1 MTTVAVTGA
10 TGFIGTH
17 LVHALVARGVNVV
30 AVARATR
37 DDDQSHELGV
47 CRVRA
52 ELVDEEALAEAF
64 RGCDA
69 VLHLAGGGTADQ
81 RATWETNAEGTR
93 HVVAACQRAGVGRMM
108 LASTV
113 TVTRTRVSA
122 YGASK
127 RDAEREVLESG
138 LDATIFR
145 FAFVYGLGRTGVFA
159 RLVELARRLP
169 VVPVIGAGKLD
180 IAPVYV
186 GDVVDAIVAALHR
199 PEISAGKIYT
209 LAGPPATFDEVVD
222 GVLHHLG
229 SRKRKLHIPGSAA
242 LALAR
247 VLSRLSDPPIT
258 RDNVL
263 GMIQEADHNSSLAR
277 ADLGFSPRALREG
290 LDATFVDQS

>member
-30 AVARATR
+30 AVARAPR
-37 DDDQSHELGV
+37 DDDQSHELAV
-47 CRVRA
+47 SRVRA

-93 HVVAACQRAGVGRMM
+93 HVVAACRRAGVGRMM

-159 RLVELARRLP
+159 RLVELARCLP
-169 VVPVIGAGKLD
+169 VVPVIGTGELD

-186 GDVVDAIVAALHR
+186 DDVVDAIVAALQR
-199 PEISAGKIYT
+199 PEISAWKIYT

-222 GVLHHLG
+222 GVLQHLG
-229 SRKRKLHIPGSAA
+229 SSKPKLHIPGWAA

-258 RDNVL
+258 CDNVL

-277 ADLGFSPRALREG
+277 ADLDFSPRPLRQG
-290 LDATFVDQS
+290 LDATFADQS

>member
-30 AVARATR
+30 AVARAPR
-37 DDDQSHELGV
+37 DDDQSHELAV
-47 CRVRA
+47 SRVRA

-93 HVVAACQRAGVGRMM
+93 HVVAACRRAGVGRMM

-159 RLVELARRLP
+159 RLVELARCLP
-169 VVPVIGAGKLD
+169 VVPVIGTGELD

-186 GDVVDAIVAALHR
+186 DDVVDAIVAALQR

-222 GVLHHLG
+222 GVLQHLG
-229 SRKRKLHIPGSAA
+229 SSKPKLHIPGWAA

-258 RDNVL
+258 CDNVL

-277 ADLGFSPRALREG
+277 ADLDFSPRPLRQG
-290 LDATFVDQS
+290 LDATFADQS

>member
-1 MTTVAVTGA
+1 MTVAVTGA
-10 TGFIGTH
+10 TGFVGTH
-17 LVHALVARGVNVV
+17 LVHALVARAVNVV

-37 DDDQSHELGV
+37 DDDWSHELDV
-47 CRVRA
+47 SSVRA
-52 ELVDEEALAEAF
+52 ELADEEALAEAF

-69 VLHLAGGGTADQ
+69 VIHLAGGGTADQ
-81 RATWETNAEGTR
+81 SATWETNAEGTR
-93 HVVAACQRAGVGRMM
+93 HVVAACRRAGVARVM

-113 TVTRTRVSA
+113 TVTRMRVAA

-127 RDAEREVLESG
+127 RDAERSVLESG

-145 FAFVYGLGRTGVFA
+145 FAFVYGQGRTGVFT
-159 RLVELARRLP
+159 RLLELARRLP
-169 VVPVIGAGKLD
+169 VVPVVGTGELD

-186 GDVVDAIVAALHR
+186 DDVVDAIVAALQR

-222 GVLHHLG
+222 GVLQHLG
-229 SRKRKLHIPGSAA
+229 SRKPKLHIPGWAA

-258 RDNVL
+258 CDNVL

-277 ADLGFSPRALREG
+277 ADLGFSPRPLRQG
-290 LDATFVDQS
+290 LDATFADQS